1 MSGSEDEAFLVAR
14 ARTGDRDAFAELVR
28 RYQRLVFAVSYRLLG
43 DPDLAEDVAQETFI
57 RAFLSLEH
65 FRGTT
70 MRAWLLRIA
79 HNAALDQLRASAR
92 RRTVPLEHASE
103 HASVDVPEPG
113 IEQAGLRAA
122 LEAALAALPVEQRA
136 VVVLADVEGLPY
148 EEIAQTLGLPLGTV
162 KSRLA
167 RARMRLRTLLESD
180 PRARELLGLSG
191 RLPDREGE
199 SPERL
204 IEGE

>member
-1 MSGSEDEAFLVAR
+1 MSSVEDEAFLVAR

-43 DPDLAEDVAQETFI
+43 DPDLADDVVQETFV
-57 RAFLSLEH
+57 RAFVSLER

-70 MRAWLLRIA
+70 LRAWLLRIA
-79 HNAALDQLRASAR
+79 HNAALDQLRASTR

-103 HASVDVPEPG
+103 QVAFDVPESG

-148 EEIAQTLGLPLGTV
+148 EEIAQALGLPLGTV

-167 RARMRLRTLLESD
+167 RARVRLRTLLQSD
-180 PRARELLGLSG
+180 PRARELLELSG
-191 RLPDREGE
+191 RLPDRAGE

-204 IEGE
+204 TEGE

>member
-1 MSGSEDEAFLVAR
+1 MAGIEDEAFLVAR
-14 ARTGDRDAFAELVR
+14 ARTGDREAFAELVR

-43 DPDLAEDVAQETFI
+43 DPDLAEDVVQDTFI
-57 RAFLSLEH
+57 RAFFSLER

-79 HNAALDQLRASAR
+79 HNAALDQLRARAR
-92 RRTVPLEHASE
+92 RPTVPLEQAGE
-103 HASVDVPEPG
+103 HAAFDLPESS

-148 EEIAQTLGLPLGTV
+148 EEIAQALGLPLGTV

-167 RARMRLRTLLESD
+167 RARVRLRTLLQSD
-180 PRARELLGLSG
+180 PRARELLELSG

-204 IEGE
+204 AEGE